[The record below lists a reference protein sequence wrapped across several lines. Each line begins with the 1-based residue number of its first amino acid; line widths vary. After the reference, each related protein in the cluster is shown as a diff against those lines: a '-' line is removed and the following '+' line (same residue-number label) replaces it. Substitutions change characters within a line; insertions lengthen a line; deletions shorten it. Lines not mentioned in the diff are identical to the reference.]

1 MNEHECVVDEDRL
14 RRSGLRQVVTE
25 PEDPG
30 VRLPL
35 LHDAR
40 RDKGVHQ
47 LVELNGSHATG
58 INLTRIIADKDDPHT
73 VLSLEVCN
81 EVKHL
86 GPRLRLSN
94 HEVAKLVPRKR
105 SHFIG
110 HHPIEVLFKG
120 ELK

>member
-1 MNEHECVVDEDRL
+1 MNEHECAVDEDRL

-30 VRLPL
+30 VRLAL
-35 LHDAR
+35 LNEAR
-40 RDKGVHQ
+40 IDQGVHQ
-47 LVELNGSHATG
+47 SVEFKGAHAIS
-58 INLTRIIADKDDPHT
+58 INLTRIIADNVDRHT
-73 VLSLEVCN
+73 VLSLELCS

-94 HEVAKLVPRKR
+94 HEVAKLVPHKR

-110 HHPIEVLFKG
+110 HHPTEVLFEG